1 MDDRVPEIVIAALW
15 MLREFFRYKTS
26 QRDKHM
32 AGIAETK
39 EVLVAGNEIGL
50 FVVSRLKDGVGVDD
64 ALAAYQKLTQDAA
77 FKKIVMDA
85 HDGLSAVGGE
95 IKDLDIGE
103 GLELAMLQ
111 MSYIPKYVDVLK

>member
-1 MDDRVPEIVIAALW
+1 VRDHIPEIIVAGLW
-15 MLREFFRYKTS
+15 ALREYFRYKTS
-26 QRDKHM
+26 RGRTM
-32 AGIAETK
+32 AGIQETR

-85 HDGLSAVGGE
+85 YEGLATVGGE
-95 IKDLDIGE
+95 MKDLDIAE
-103 GLELAMLQ
+103 GIEAG
-111 MSYIPKYVDVLK
+111 YIPRYVDVLKK

>member
-1 MDDRVPEIVIAALW
+1 
-15 MLREFFRYKTS
+15 
-26 QRDKHM
+26 M
-32 AGIAETK
+32 AGIGIQETK

-95 IKDLDIGE
+95 VKDLDIAE

-111 MSYIPKYVDVLK
+111 MSYIPKFVDVLK

>member
-1 MDDRVPEIVIAALW
+1 
-15 MLREFFRYKTS
+15 
-26 QRDKHM
+26 M

-103 GLELAMLQ
+103 GLELIILQ
-111 MSYIPKYVDVLK
+111 AGYVPKFVEALKK

>member
-1 MDDRVPEIVIAALW
+1 MPTFSEIALATLW
-15 MLREFFRYKTS
+15 ATTEVFRYLNRRGRT
-26 QRDKHM
+26 M
-32 AGIAETK
+32 AGIGIQETK

-95 IKDLDIGE
+95 VKDLDIAE

-111 MSYIPKYVDVLK
+111 MSYIPKFVDVLK